1 VKILKKIE
9 DFKVGEEFKLEK
21 RIGKYQP
28 IFYAGASGD
37 FNPIHIDDE
46 FAKMVGLGGKILQ
59 GLCTMAFVVQANVDY
74 FGKEPERLKKI
85 KVRFSRPVR
94 PEDVVTIKGK
104 ITKIEDNKI
113 YCEIIG
119 INQKGEEVITNA
131 NSLIEF

>member
-1 VKILKKIE
+1 MKKIE

-59 GLCTMAFVVQANVDY
+59 GLCTMAFVAQTNVDY
-74 FGKEPERLKKI
+74 FEKDPERLKKL
-85 KVRFSRPVR
+85 KVRFSKPVR
-94 PEDVVTIKGK
+94 PEDVITIKGK
-104 ITKIEDNKI
+104 ITNIEGNKI
-113 YCEIIG
+113 YCELLAV
-119 INQKGEEVITNA
+119 NQKGEEVITNA
-131 NSLIEF
+131 NSCIELKD